1 MKSGDR
7 PGWMWEFNMVRRLR
21 TPETVKKRID
31 MMLRSTEVIT
41 LWNLLAPHI
50 LDHGVGAYEFDHYDY
65 EEASWS
71 NNYTSA
77 LDVYYKDFDEAKT
90 PRLYMRLTENNL
102 RKPGKD
108 DCGEFVDCYWEK
120 EYPTL
125 LYMREYDSW
134 R

>member
-1 MKSGDR
+1 
-7 PGWMWEFNMVRRLR
+7 MVRRLR

-31 MMLRSTEVIT
+31 MMLRSTEVI
-41 LWNLLAPHI
+41 
-50 LDHGVGAYEFDHYDY
+50 LDHGVEAYEFDHYDY

-77 LDVYYKDFDEAKT
+77 LDVYYKDFDKAKT
-90 PRLYMRLTENNL
+90 PRLYMRLTKNNL

-108 DCGEFVDCYWEK
+108 EWGEFVDCYWEK